1 MWHAPAAVLVVA
13 LSLAGCSSS
22 TSGAPTPVDDSP
34 PPETIREGSVT
45 LSGGEQ
51 CTNEQDGYRIRYP
64 SAWFTNDGSGVPAC
78 MYFDVEPVAVEPGQ
92 LPFDLGAVLGTAP
105 VQFEEYVNAISGVD
119 VDERTTTQVAGR
131 DAVIIRGR
139 GNGDALI
146 PEGTQVHRYIVELP
160 DDAVLLAS
168 TYDTGDLPFA
178 RKIAVLD
185 GMMGTLELTGN
196 DVAPSPS

>member
-1 MWHAPAAVLVVA
+1 MWHAPAAVLVA
-13 LSLAGCSSS
+13 APSLAGCSSS
-22 TSGAPTPVDDSP
+22 TTDAPTPVDDSP

-45 LSGGEQ
+45 LS
-51 CTNEQDGYRIRYP
+51 
-64 SAWFTNDGSGVPAC
+64 
-78 MYFDVEPVAVEPGQ
+78 
-92 LPFDLGAVLGTAP
+92 
-105 VQFEEYVNAISGVD
+105 
-119 VDERTTTQVAGR
+119 GR

-168 TYDTGDLPFA
+168 TYDTGDLAFA